1 MIYLDNNNFEEKI
14 KESVCIVDFFAQ
26 WCGPCKMMSPIF
38 EALAEEYNG
47 KCNFF
52 KIDVD
57 ENSEIAEKFSVMSIP
72 TLVIFKNGEKVATN
86 IGALPKD
93 ALKNFIDKNL

>member
-26 WCGPCKMMSPIF
+26 WCGPCKMMSPVF
-38 EALAEEYNG
+38 EALAEEYVE

-52 KIDVD
+52 KVDVD